1 MNQASARI
9 APGRKT
15 IFGTCVLLLVT
26 LPPDVYAQQGFPVKP
41 IRILTGTAG
50 GSSDIAARV
59 IAQALGALFGQQ
71 VIVDARPNV
80 LAREIVIKSPPDGYN
95 LLLAAN
101 SFYLGPL
108 LRDDAQYDPL
118 RDFSPV
124 TLAIRGPNIIVVHP
138 SLPTRSIK
146 ELIALAKSRPGVL
159 NYASGASGASTH
171 LGPELFKAM
180 AAVNIARIPYKGGA
194 QALGDMVGGQ
204 VQMMFV
210 NPSPGMPYIKAG
222 RLRALAITAA
232 QSSALFPALPT
243 VAAAGLPGF
252 EHSAKVGIYAPA
264 NMPAAIVQRLND
276 GLVKVLNSADVKD
289 KFLDLG
295 IETVGSSPEQ
305 LAAAMKSEMTR
316 MAKVIKDAGIREE

>member
-1 MNQASARI
+1 
-9 APGRKT
+9 
-15 IFGTCVLLLVT
+15 
-26 LPPDVYAQQGFPVKP
+26 
-41 IRILTGTAG
+41 
-50 GSSDIAARV
+50 
-59 IAQALGALFGQQ
+59 
-71 VIVDARPNV
+71 
-80 LAREIVIKSPPDGYN
+80 
-95 LLLAAN
+95 
-101 SFYLGPL
+101 
-108 LRDDAQYDPL
+108 
-118 RDFSPV
+118 
-124 TLAIRGPNIIVVHP
+124 
-138 SLPTRSIK
+138 
-146 ELIALAKSRPGVL
+146 
-159 NYASGASGASTH
+159 
-171 LGPELFKAM
+171 
-180 AAVNIARIPYKGGA
+180 
-194 QALGDMVGGQ
+194 
-204 VQMMFV
+204 MMFV